1 MWDLIKND
9 PILKAISVFVLGIF
23 AFSFAFSIMFGS
35 GQSGMDHGA
44 SSGGYSAVNSFGTI
58 IILLSK
64 LLIIILLIAIIIAAV
79 KFIQKHIVG
88 NEPIKG
94 IDTLKNKPLSAVL
107 LGIAGILIVLYM
119 ISMILPSNSSNN
131 MMSSSIYYSHNNSGF
146 GITAILTSIVRL
158 ITALSFIGL
167 ITGLV
172 MYFKRQYFTN
182 VESTSKSVNSASPV
196 SKVLCSNCGL
206 ELKDNWKCCPGCGV
220 EKQSKEEKSK
230 EELKITLADNEEK

>member
-35 GQSGMDHGA
+35 GQSGMEHSA
-44 SSGGYSAVNSFGTI
+44 SSGGYNAANSLGSI

-64 LLIIILLIAIIIAAV
+64 LLVIILLIAIIIAAV
-79 KFIQKHIVG
+79 KFIQKHIAG

-94 IDTLKNKPLSAVL
+94 VDGLKNKPLSAIL
-107 LGIAGILIVLYM
+107 LGIAGILILLYM
-119 ISMILPSNSSNN
+119 VSMILPSNSNN
-131 MMSSSIYYSHNNSGF
+131 MMSSSINYSYNNSGF
-146 GITAILTSIVRL
+146 GITAILASIVRL

-167 ITGLV
+167 ITGLA
-172 MYFKRQYFTN
+172 MYFKGQYFTN
-182 VESTSKSVNSASPV
+182 VGSTSKPANPVNPV
-196 SKVLCSNCGL
+196 SKELCSNCGI
-206 ELKDNWKCCPGCGV
+206 ELKSNWKCCPSCGV
-220 EKQSKEEKSK
+220 EKHSKEEKGK